1 MNGPNF
7 SFLKSSYPEL
17 CRLGNRAE
25 AYVCDY
31 PQLAVIQLEPFIEIV
46 LNHICRF
53 ENLVIGASVHEQID
67 RLISRRAINTQ
78 EADFCRLIHQA
89 TSEDNVSLTTE
100 EVLDWIGRAHS
111 LACRFYKEYNDSSF
125 EPLPYLI
132 SGDVRQNGLDFD
144 SGLLFPTTEKEASL
158 ADIDKKPVVGEWN
171 RAFIHLENYTEVSGN
186 DGDKYVGQWKAG
198 RKHGAGKYTW
208 HDGTVYE
215 GEWKDDLEHGRGT
228 KRYANGDVYT
238 GQWEEGMFNGEGVYQ
253 WHDGTVYEGSWH
265 DHMEHGRGTKTFPDG
280 TILTG
285 LWSYGEFLYSS
296 EQACGGLISGQNGEE
311 KLAVQ
316 LRYLKVIG

>member
-25 AYVCDY
+25 AYVCGY

-111 LACRFYKEYNDSSF
+111 LACRFYKDYNDSSF

-132 SGDVRQNGLDFD
+132 SGNVRQNGLDFD

-158 ADIDKKPVVGEWN
+158 ADIDGKPVVGEWN
-171 RAFIHLENYTEVSGN
+171 RAFIHLENYAEP
-186 DGDKYVGQWKAG
+186 
-198 RKHGAGKYTW
+198 
-208 HDGTVYE
+208 
-215 GEWKDDLEHGRGT
+215 
-228 KRYANGDVYT
+228 
-238 GQWEEGMFNGEGVYQ
+238 
-253 WHDGTVYEGSWH
+253 EGSMGPANTPGMTAPSMKENGKTIWSMVGERNGTRTEMFIPGNGKKECLTEKGFINGMTAPSMREAGMIIWS
-265 DHMEHGRGTKTFPDG
+265 MEGGRR
-280 TILTG
+280 L
-285 LWSYGEFLYSS
+285 SRME
-296 EQACGGLISGQNGEE
+296 
-311 KLAVQ
+311 
-316 LRYLKVIG
+316 RY